1 MEKGGSQRLIQ
12 CCQVLS
18 PLAKVAFAM
27 LTAIAPNSEVERCV
41 EYCNEDESRD
51 ADQHVLEDVILGHC
65 VLLVAS
71 ADLEEKEMLRESW
84 IGNPDCHKGNSPIGD
99 SNKDQE
105 VHF

>member
-1 MEKGGSQRLIQ
+1 MGEQWLVPVCRVSEDHGEEMEENMEKGGSQRLIQ

-51 ADQHVLEDVILGHC
+51 ADQHVLEDVIL
-65 VLLVAS
+65 
-71 ADLEEKEMLRESW
+71 
-84 IGNPDCHKGNSPIGD
+84 
-99 SNKDQE
+99 
-105 VHF
+105 